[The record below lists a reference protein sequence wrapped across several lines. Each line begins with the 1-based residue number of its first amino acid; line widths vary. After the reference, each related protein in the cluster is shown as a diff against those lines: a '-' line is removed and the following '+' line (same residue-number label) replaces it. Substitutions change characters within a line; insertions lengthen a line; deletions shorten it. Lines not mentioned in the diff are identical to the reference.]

1 MAANRVTLMLLALP
15 ILFPAGDPG
24 PAHAQQAAAQQSLI
38 PLPAAVVDGS
48 MSVERAMASRRSQ
61 RDLTSSA
68 LSLSQ
73 LSQLLW
79 SAQGITRTD
88 PDPQRTRRTAPSAG
102 ATYPMEVYA
111 VVGAVDGLE
120 PGVYRYV
127 PLSHA
132 LAPVARGDR
141 RAALFEAAGRQAAVQ
156 AAPVTLVLAAE
167 PARTAARY
175 GERTD
180 RYVAIEVGAV
190 AENVHLQVESLDLGT
205 VFMGSFRDSD
215 AKSVVGL
222 PDDQV
227 VLGLMPV
234 GRVNVP
240 R

>member
-1 MAANRVTLMLLALP
+1 MAT
-15 ILFPAGDPG
+15 
-24 PAHAQQAAAQQSLI
+24 
-38 PLPAAVVDGS
+38 
-48 MSVERAMASRRSQ
+48 RRSR
-61 RDLTSSA
+61 RDLTGSA

-79 SAQGITRTD
+79 AAQGITRTD
-88 PDPQRTRRTAPSAG
+88 PDPSRTRRTAPSAG

-111 VVGAVDGLE
+111 VVG
-120 PGVYRYV
+120 GVEGIEAGIYRYV

-132 LAPVARGDR
+132 LAVVARGDQR
-141 RAALFEAAGRQAAVQ
+141 GALFEAAGRQAAIQ
-156 AAPVTLVLAAE
+156 AAPLTLVLAAA

-190 AENVHLQVESLDLGT
+190 AENIHLQVESLDLGT
-205 VFMGSFRDSD
+205 VFMGSFRDAD
-215 AKSVVGL
+215 AKAILRL